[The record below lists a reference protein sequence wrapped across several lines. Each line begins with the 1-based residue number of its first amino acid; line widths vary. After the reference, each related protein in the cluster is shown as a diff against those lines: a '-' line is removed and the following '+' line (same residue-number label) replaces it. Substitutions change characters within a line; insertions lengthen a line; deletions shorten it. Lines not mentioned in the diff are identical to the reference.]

1 MCCTAMCQSCAEMGV
16 HKKVFSKIGYI
27 FFGLF
32 WIFVS
37 IFLLFYATNI
47 LGYIHTFTLIT
58 IECPSGGTACFGVS
72 AIYRMSFVL
81 AVFHSIMLIICLTRS
96 GAAAYFHDGCWTFK
110 FLVITCAFI
119 LSLWIPNTFFI
130 SYGNWA

>member
-1 MCCTAMCQSCAEMGV
+1 MCKSCDEMGI

-27 FFGLF
+27 FFSLF

-37 IFLLFYATNI
+37 VCLLFYAETI
-47 LGYIHTFTLIT
+47 LGTIKSYTFVSIT
-58 IECPSGGTACFGVS
+58 CPDGGTACFGVS

-81 AVFHSIMLIICLTRS
+81 TLFHAALVLICLTKS

-110 FLVITCAFI
+110 FLVITVAFI
-119 LSLWIPNTFFI
+119 ISLWIPNEFFV
-130 SYGNWA
+130 SFGKLA